1 MATTNKTPALS
12 LAQTAVLRDAR
23 RLLAG
28 QIELAREAPSTGPI
42 AGVAATPF
50 GGGYLMGVV
59 DALCQIHGAPF
70 DAVALGVFGALLDE
84 ACGRDASAERDAAL
98 DALATSDDDEE
109 THYGFA
115 DGYRYGGN
123 ETLGW
128 NRGACVPSTLVLMAR
143 QKSPR

>member
-1 MATTNKTPALS
+1 MARTTKNSALS
-12 LAQTAVLRDAR
+12 PAQTAVLCDAR
-23 RLLAG
+23 RLLIG

-42 AGVAATPF
+42 ATVAATPF

-59 DALCQIHGAPF
+59 DALCQIRGAPF
-70 DAVALGVFGALLDE
+70 DTVALGIFGAILDE
-84 ACGRDASAERDAAL
+84 ACGRDATTERNEAIEAL
-98 DALATSDDDEE
+98 TADDDEE